1 MSATAFGFCITR
13 RGSPVNWNLTNINT
27 QGTIEYAAN
36 VAGDQTVT
44 ARTYNN
50 LVINRPASNFTLP
63 TTLTNPCIADGNI
76 TVNNS
81 LVIQQGVFVLTN
93 AASGTRAHTVNGN
106 VTIGSA
112 ASSAT
117 LSSANTALLLNTQ
130 NTTTSALT
138 INGNVTINASATNGV
153 MIALSAISTS
163 TTGSTL
169 TINGA
174 FTTAGSSFVRLFGN
188 AQTSGNPNLTLN
200 LRGDVTLG
208 TSSRFVATR
217 NPTATTVP
225 TVSLGGLTPNTVNV
239 PVEVW
244 WGSVGDEGNVRC
256 NWSVPSG
263 ADVTLSTGSAIACM
277 NTYSL
282 TVNGTLRCQDNSA
295 LIATLTGS
303 ATGLSNF
310 VMGAAGYLTCADPQG
325 LGDGTFLAPAAN
337 QPLFVRQQ
345 APSNAVPQGWALTSI
360 VSNGTVEFNG
370 SSTQNV
376 DAGTYYNLVINNTA
390 GNMVINFP
398 ETNPSPPPSSLGAPD
413 IVTGN
418 LTVTNLLDVQRGIL
432 VLTPTTGSAPLTHTF
447 NAVTIGS
454 ATSTADIVGVPA
466 DPPPLPQYYSFTT
479 NTGIVVNNRANT
491 TVTVNVNNDISSTT
505 PAHSG
510 VGVVIGGIDANP
522 GCATTITVGGNFNF
536 TQELFLIGSARS
548 GGTGSLTNK
557 VLQVGGNFTMSN
569 TASRFIGD
577 WFGYVSD
584 PRIRLVGTNA
594 TLTIPSVVWLGT
606 KGETNA
612 LCQWEIPSG
621 AQVTI
626 PNGSAL
632 VCMNNRSVQ
641 LGGTLICED
650 GSEMIS
656 TRTGGSSSLA
666 VFQMQ
671 PTGVLRIRDVHG
683 LGTGTLLDPLAANAP
698 VFIRRTAPFSEEP
711 PPIFNWDLTSLNNNG
726 QVIYDNNSTTQAI
739 TPRNATSAFVP
750 NVRYHQLVVKGND
763 KTISGGSVVVGNLL
777 DIDAVINIP
786 NVNDTLRLLNTAP
799 ASLNYA
805 GGHINGYLERAMSGT
820 NTYLFPLGDGSVE
833 RQIELVVNAASATAM
848 RGRLVTG
855 DANVEVT
862 SSVVSPLVAAS
873 FLRYYAFQN
882 TGNATVDV
890 TQITNMRVRADDDVQ
905 NSATNTTL
913 KVATATPSPWT
924 GRGPS
929 SVNTSALPTVITSD
943 VISPALTI
951 GSNQA
956 WYAALGTENLVDNPL
971 PVELVE
977 FVGRATGL
985 GVELRWKTAS
995 ERDNAGFVLL
1005 RNGQEI
1011 AHYRDVEALRGAG
1024 TLPVGRQYQFRD
1036 VAVQEGERYVYR
1048 LRSVDFDGT
1057 THDYALQVEVIGPR
1071 VSREFRLEQNY
1082 PNPFNSSTVIA
1093 YEVPEPSEVKL
1104 SVYDLLGR
1112 KVADLAEG
1120 RRDVGRYEVRFD
1132 AQGLSGGLYIYR
1144 LEASSARGRFVEAH
1158 KMLLLK

>member
-1 MSATAFGFCITR
+1 VA
-13 RGSPVNWNLTNINT
+13 WNLSNINT

-36 VAGDQTVT
+36 LAGAQTVT

-50 LVINRPASNFTLP
+50 LVINRTSPLSTFTLP
-63 TTLTNPCIADGNI
+63 TTLANPCIADGNI
-76 TVNNS
+76 TVNTS

-93 AASGTRAHTVNGN
+93 AASVTRTHTVNGN
-106 VTIGSA
+106 VTIGSG

-117 LSSANTALLLNTQ
+117 TSSANTALLLNTQ
-130 NTTTSALT
+130 NGATASLT
-138 INGNVTINASATNGV
+138 IGGNLTVDAAATNGV

-163 TTGSTL
+163 TTSSTL

-174 FTTAGSSFVRLFGN
+174 FATAGSSFVRLFGN
-188 AQTSGNPNLTLN
+188 AQTSGNPSLTLN
-200 LRGDVTLG
+200 LRGNVTLG

-225 TVSLGGLTPNTVNV
+225 TVILGGPTPNTVNV
-239 PVEVW
+239 PVDVW

-256 NWSVPSG
+256 NWSVPTG
-263 ADVTLSTGSAIACM
+263 ADVTLSAGSAIACM
-277 NTYSL
+277 NTYAL
-282 TVNGTLRCQDNSA
+282 TLNGTLRCQDNSA

-325 LGDGTFLAPAAN
+325 LGDGTFLAPAPN

-345 APSNAVPQGWALTSI
+345 APSNLVPLGWALTSI
-360 VSNGTVEFNG
+360 ASNGTVEFNG
-370 SSTQNV
+370 ISTQNV
-376 DAGTYYNLVINNTA
+376 DAGIYYNLVINNAA

-454 ATSTADIVGVPA
+454 AASTANIVGVPA
-466 DPPPLPQYYSFTT
+466 EPPPLPQYYSFTT

-491 TVTVNVNNDISSTT
+491 SVTVTVVNDISSTT
-505 PAHSG
+505 PAHAG
-510 VGVVIGGIDANP
+510 VGFVIGGIDANSS
-522 GCATTITVGGNFNF
+522 CATAITVGGNFNF
-536 TQELFLIGSARS
+536 TQELFLIGSARGG
-548 GGTGSLTNK
+548 GGTGPLANK
-557 VLQVGGNFTMSN
+557 VLQVAGNFTISN

-577 WFGYVSD
+577 WFGFVSD

-626 PNGSAL
+626 PSGSAL

-641 LGGTLICED
+641 LDGTLICED

-656 TRTGGSSSLA
+656 TRTGGSSSPA

-671 PTGVLRIRDVHG
+671 STGVLRIRDVHG
-683 LGTGTLLDPLAANAP
+683 LGTGTLLDPPAATAP

-711 PPIFNWDLTSLNNNG
+711 PPIFNWNLTSLNNNG
-726 QVIYDNNSTTQAI
+726 QVIYDNNSATQAI
-739 TPRNATSAFVP
+739 TPRNATSTFAP

-763 KTISGGSVVVGNLL
+763 KIISGGSVVVNSLL

-786 NVNDTLRLLNTAP
+786 SVNDTLRLLNTAP
-799 ASLNYA
+799 ASLNFA
-805 GGHINGYLERAMSGT
+805 GGHVNGYLERAMLGT
-820 NTYLFPLGDGSVE
+820 NTYLFPLGDGSLE
-833 RQIELVVNAASATAM
+833 RQIELVVNATSATAM

-882 TGNATVDV
+882 TGSNSVDV
-890 TQITNMRVRADDDVQ
+890 TQITNMRVRVDDEVQ

-924 GRGPS
+924 GRGPA
-929 SVNTSALPTVITSD
+929 SVNTSVLPTVITSD

-977 FVGRATGL
+977 FVGQATGL

-1036 VAVQEGERYVYR
+1036 VAVREGERYVYR

-1057 THDYALQVEVIGPR
+1057 THDYEQTVEVEATRMIR
-1071 VSREFRLEQNY
+1071 DYELMQNY
-1082 PNPFNSSTVIA
+1082 PNPFNPSTTIRYALPVA
-1093 YEVPEPSEVKL
+1093 SEVSL
-1104 SVYDLLGR
+1104 RVYDMLGR
-1112 KVADLAEG
+1112 MVSEVLGSVKQEAGV
-1120 RRDVGRYEVRFD
+1120 YEVRFE
-1132 AQGLSGGLYIYR
+1132 ARGLSSGVYFYR
-1144 LEASSARGRFVEAH
+1144 LEATSAQRRFVETK
-1158 KMLLLK
+1158 KMLLIK